1 MSSFR
6 SSSGLLHLLVT
17 VFLIVLSASSA
28 LTTDTNSA
36 VLPKDKRYPDIG
48 KLLVEEAKLLYGTP
62 NDSRRLLNGGI
73 EQTWARGAQLTAADD
88 WIANPYKR
96 IPVGD
101 PVDPTIAA
109 IMILTFD
116 SSGKLISRRFA
127 GRLPA
132 FGDNEK
138 IFRKP

>member
-1 MSSFR
+1 MRSFPL
-6 SSSGLLHLLVT
+6 SNAWLT
-17 VFLIVLSASSA
+17 VFLIPLLFSFSYSA
-28 LTTDTNSA
+28 DTNKPH
-36 VLPKDKRYPDIG
+36 LPKDKNYADIG
-48 KLLVEEAKLLYGTP
+48 KLLVEEAKLLYGPP
-62 NDSRRLLNGGI
+62 NDTRKLLNGGL
-73 EQTWARGAQLTAADD
+73 EQTWARGSQLTAADD

-109 IMILTFD
+109 IMVLTFD
-116 SSGKLISRRFA
+116 SDGKLISRRFA

>member
-1 MSSFR
+1 MPLPQNSPRLTAYLVSF
-6 SSSGLLHLLVT
+6 SLILLT
-17 VFLIVLSASSA
+17 ASSA
-28 LTTDTNSA
+28 LTSDTNSA
-36 VLPKDKRYPDIG
+36 AVPKDKRYPDIG

-62 NDSRRLLNGGI
+62 NESRRLLNGGI

-116 SSGKLISRRFA
+116 SNGKLISRRFA

-132 FGDNEK
+132 LGDNEK

>member
-1 MSSFR
+1 MNYTSSR
-6 SSSGLLHLLVT
+6 GLVGIFLLFFF
-17 VFLIVLSASSA
+17 FLSSA
-28 LTTDTNSA
+28 FPSDTNKIS
-36 VLPKDKRYPDIG
+36 VPRDKNYPDIG
-48 KLLVEEAKLLYGTP
+48 KLLVEEAKLLYGPP
-62 NDSRRLLNGGI
+62 NDTRKLLNGGL

-116 SSGKLISRRFA
+116 SNGKLISRRFA

>member
-1 MSSFR
+1 MRSFTPRNDRLTAFLIPLFFFSSF
-6 SSSGLLHLLVT
+6 SS
-17 VFLIVLSASSA
+17 FSA
-28 LTTDTNSA
+28 DTNKPP
-36 VLPKDKRYPDIG
+36 LPKDKNYADIG
-48 KLLVEEAKLLYGTP
+48 KLLVEEAKLLYGPP
-62 NDSRRLLNGGI
+62 NDTRKLLNGGL

-109 IMILTFD
+109 IMVLTFD
-116 SSGKLISRRFA
+116 SDGKLISRRFA